1 MVLSW
6 WYDSLVWEGDL
17 PSILVETDGDRS
29 ASPSYQKDYDFT
41 VDWFSMNIPV
51 WEKVLKPYMGQP
63 KVHYLEIGLYEGM
76 SALWMLENVL
86 TDETAHLTGIDPFL
100 GDYKQRLFSNLE
112 RSGFSDKATVITGF
126 SQVVLRAQTQ
136 DRYDI
141 IYIDGS
147 HATKDVLEDAVLSW
161 RLLKNGGI
169 LIFDDYRWVG
179 LGSQCEFD
187 SSSDYPKVAID
198 SFATCYQGDFEVIH
212 NSDQLILR
220 KTEQ

>member
-1 MVLSW
+1 M
-6 WYDSLVWEGDL
+6 
-17 PSILVETDGDRS
+17 
-29 ASPSYQKDYDFT
+29 
-41 VDWFSMNIPV
+41 
-51 WEKVLKPYMGQP
+51 
-63 KVHYLEIGLYEGM
+63 
-76 SALWMLENVL
+76 
-86 TDETAHLTGIDPFL
+86 
-100 GDYKQRLFSNLE
+100 
-112 RSGFSDKATVITGF
+112 ITGF
-126 SQVVLRAQTQ
+126 SQVELRALTQ

-187 SSSDYPKVAID
+187 ASSDYPKAAID

-212 NSDQLILR
+212 SSNQLILR